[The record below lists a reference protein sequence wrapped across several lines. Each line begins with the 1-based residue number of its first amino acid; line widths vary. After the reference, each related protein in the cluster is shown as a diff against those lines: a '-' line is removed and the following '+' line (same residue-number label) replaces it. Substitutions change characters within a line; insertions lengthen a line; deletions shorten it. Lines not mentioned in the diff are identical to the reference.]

1 MAGTDLYRGTT
12 GVALPPIV
20 STQIWSVTQEQ
31 SAVMRAAQ
39 QIPLP
44 GQGVQVPI
52 ITGDP
57 VADWVAET
65 AIKPISRATLDNKII
80 QAYTL
85 AVIVPFS
92 NQFRRDLDN
101 LYQVLVSRL
110 PLALAKK
117 FDTTVFGPAG
127 GAPGSDFDTLGG
139 ATEVGVTGAGKTWS
153 GLVAAQAAISTYGP
167 GDGDLDAWI
176 LSPAGRAVLMGAT
189 DTLGRPILDL
199 STNEL
204 LGSPFYRSRVA
215 FAADADYA
223 GAGTAR
229 RLGFAGDWTKAYW
242 GSVEGVKI
250 AISDQATLTD
260 GSTQLN
266 LFERNMFAVRAEI
279 EIGFRVRDVGYF
291 AVVTDAAAS

>member
-12 GVALPPIV
+12 GVALPPVV
-20 STQIWSVTQEQ
+20 SNQIWAATQEQ
-31 SAVMRAAQ
+31 SAIMRAAQ

-65 AIKPISRATLDNKII
+65 EIKPISRATLDNKVIT
-80 QAYTL
+80 AYTL

-101 LYQVLVSRL
+101 LYNILVSRL

-117 FDTTVFGPAG
+117 FDLTVFGPDG
-127 GAPGSDFDTLGG
+127 GKPGSDFDTLGA
-139 ATEVGVTGAGKTWS
+139 ATEVGVTGKTWA
-153 GLVAAQAAISTYGP
+153 GLTAAQAAVATYGAQ
-167 GDGDLDAWI
+167 DGDLNAWV
-176 LSPAGRAVLMGAT
+176 LSPAGRAVLGGAT
-189 DTLGRPILDL
+189 DTLGRPLLDL
-199 STNEL
+199 SSNEL
-204 LGSPFYRSRVA
+204 LGSPFIRSRVA
-215 FAADADYA
+215 YLADADGA

-229 RLGFAGDWTKAYW
+229 QLGFGGDWSKAYW

-260 GSTQLN
+260 GATQLN

-279 EIGFRVRDVGYF
+279 EIGFRIRDLGYF
-291 AVVTDAAAS
+291 VKVTDAVQS